1 MLIKHARFG
10 LYALCLDKSFDNIS
24 FVCFS
29 FSSRI
34 YVLVICFLNCIYV
47 CLLIVCSPMLEENK
61 ISIYLFLCHP
71 AVLGSRNFAICFLSQ
86 LFYSHFDIVKI

>member
-10 LYALCLDKSFDNIS
+10 LYALCLDRSFDNIS
-24 FVCFS
+24 SVRFS

-34 YVLVICFLNCIYV
+34 YVRVICLLNCIYV

-61 ISIYLFLCHP
+61 ISIYLKK
-71 AVLGSRNFAICFLSQ
+71 Q
-86 LFYSHFDIVKI
+86 VKFSLIFMPCSVSKND